1 MTAFRRPCRDAP
13 LPADHR
19 APGARCC
26 SDPALRHRNRPSVR
40 HHCPRAGREILQS
53 ARAWTTVVSL
63 RRRDRGTLVARPV
76 GGRRCRASRD
86 PVGGWRRRVAG
97 SWATLAAP
105 AESALPPNQSCP
117 RSRGAGR
124 RATVGVRWASRRRCR
139 PQPDRRLEP
148 FPVTQRVVPSR
159 QHPQHLVGD
168 RCCSGRAEWR
178 PPGHD
183 RSTSALS
190 SRCSRSL
197 TCCIWCFGQASRTQR
212 AGHRETSHYLSTFG
226 LMDGSGWTML
236 FLGGVWRIAPN

>member
-1 MTAFRRPCRDAP
+1 MRSLDRAPAEPAVTAFRRPCRDAP
-13 LPADHR
+13 LLADHR

-40 HHCPRAGREILQS
+40 RHCPRAGREILQS

-63 RRRDRGTLVARPV
+63 RRRDRGALVARPV

-97 SWATLAAP
+97 PWATLAAP
-105 AESALPPNQSCP
+105 AESALLPNQSCP

-168 RCCSGRAEWR
+168 RW
-178 PPGHD
+178 
-183 RSTSALS
+183 
-190 SRCSRSL
+190 
-197 TCCIWCFGQASRTQR
+197 
-212 AGHRETSHYLSTFG
+212 
-226 LMDGSGWTML
+226 
-236 FLGGVWRIAPN
+236 

>member
-1 MTAFRRPCRDAP
+1 MRSLDRAPAAPAVPVTAFRRPCRDAP
-13 LPADHR
+13 LLADHR

-63 RRRDRGTLVARPV
+63 RRHDHGALVARPP

-97 SWATLAAP
+97 PWATLAAP
-105 AESALPPNQSCP
+105 AESALVPNWSCP

-168 RCCSGRAEWR
+168 RW
-178 PPGHD
+178 
-183 RSTSALS
+183 
-190 SRCSRSL
+190 
-197 TCCIWCFGQASRTQR
+197 
-212 AGHRETSHYLSTFG
+212 
-226 LMDGSGWTML
+226 
-236 FLGGVWRIAPN
+236 